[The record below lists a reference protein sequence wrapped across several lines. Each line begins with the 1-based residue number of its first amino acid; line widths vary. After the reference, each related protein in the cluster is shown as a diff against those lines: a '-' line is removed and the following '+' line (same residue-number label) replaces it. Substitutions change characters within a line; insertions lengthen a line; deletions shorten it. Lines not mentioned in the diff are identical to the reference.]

1 MKGPK
6 DVYNTWDRAQ
16 KHLGDLV
23 PDDPK
28 WAEYPK
34 SLVESRKTTA
44 YKVKRALDTKVG
56 DAPLLVD
63 RDGAVVLPSTLRNFS
78 LFIISPS

>member
-1 MKGPK
+1 MY
-6 DVYNTWDRAQ
+6 DTFDRAA

-23 PDDPK
+23 PDDPN

-44 YKVKRALDTKVG
+44 YKVKRALDTKVTRTR
-56 DAPLLVD
+56 A
-63 RDGAVVLPSTLRNFS
+63 RTYT
-78 LFIISPS
+78 